1 MLDIKDIRISWCFHL
16 AWAKKR
22 NLDLS
27 KLVYVGKKRVRS
39 KCGKKMNYEDE
50 YVYYYPES
58 IYGTSLKPIGSG
70 EYYRSS
76 VLLGEINGT
85 DKA

>member
-50 YVYYYPES
+50 YVYYYPENILS
-58 IYGTSLKPIGSG
+58 NQEASGIG

-76 VLLGEINGT
+76 VLLEEV
-85 DKA
+85 K

>member
-1 MLDIKDIRISWCFHL
+1 MKNIKDIRISNCLPLYWY
-16 AWAKKR
+16 KD
-22 NLDLS
+22 NIDLS
-27 KLVYVGKKRVRS
+27 KLAYVGKKRVRR

-50 YVYYYPES
+50 YVYYYPENILS
-58 IYGTSLKPIGSG
+58 NPEASGIG

-76 VLLGEINGT
+76 VLLGETNGT